1 MNVGVSNDCIT
12 FLSAS
17 IVVLKKRRHLASLA
31 SFMRIRAA
39 SLRKGRISKS
49 FLLMI
54 AIVPGAAAMV
64 QAEPVSQAQIIST
77 EVSPEVIS
85 MPIPYFRNICMR

>member
-1 MNVGVSNDCIT
+1 M
-12 FLSAS
+12 FLKSENNF
-17 IVVLKKRRHLASLA
+17 LRNFKKLSSL
-31 SFMRIRAA
+31 
-39 SLRKGRISKS
+39 LTS

-85 MPIPYFRNICMR
+85 IPIPYFRNICMR